1 MATKKRRMRKTK
13 RIRGGG
19 GRGTKRSISSR
30 SSNQEGEP
38 NKMIYPNYYNTGHI
52 PLKPE
57 LANINMRK
65 AVSNFLGEFRNSSG
79 TIDSGYNS
87 GYNSREGD
95 EMTVSDKT
103 NTPPIKKRLLQKELT
118 NENEALILLIKKQK
132 EIEENIEK
140 NTKQIEQIEL
150 SSRNRGFF
158 RRLSNRASKS
168 MQHIRGIETEE
179 QRLRNELEGLLKER
193 SKLIKRI
200 NDQKEYIK
208 IHFDS

>member
-19 GRGTKRSISSR
+19 GRGTKRNISSR
-30 SSNQEGEP
+30 SSKQEGEP
-38 NKMIYPNYYNTGHI
+38 KKMRYPNYYNTGHI
-52 PLKPE
+52 PLDPV
-57 LANINMRK
+57 LAEMNMITAVRK
-65 AVSNFLGEFRNSSG
+65 KLGEFRNSKDS
-79 TIDSGYNS
+79 IHSGYNS
-87 GYNSREGD
+87 GEGD
-95 EMTVSDKT
+95 ETTVSDKT

-118 NENEALILLIKKQK
+118 NENEALELLITKQK

-200 NDQKEYIK
+200 NDQNEYIK

>member
-1 MATKKRRMRKTK
+1 MRKTK

-19 GRGTKRSISSR
+19 GRGTKRNISSR
-30 SSNQEGEP
+30 SSKQEGEP
-38 NKMIYPNYYNTGHI
+38 KKMRYPNYYNTGHI
-52 PLKPE
+52 PLDPV
-57 LANINMRK
+57 LAEMNMITAVRK
-65 AVSNFLGEFRNSSG
+65 KLGEFRNSKDS
-79 TIDSGYNS
+79 IHSGYNS
-87 GYNSREGD
+87 GEGD
-95 EMTVSDKT
+95 ETTVSDKT
-103 NTPPIKKRLLQKELT
+103 NTPPIKEINEKLKDELKD
-118 NENEALILLIKKQK
+118 ENEALILLIKKQK

-158 RRLSNRASKS
+158 GRLSNRASKS
-168 MQHIRGIETEE
+168 MQHIRGIESEE

-200 NDQKEYIK
+200 NDQNEYIK